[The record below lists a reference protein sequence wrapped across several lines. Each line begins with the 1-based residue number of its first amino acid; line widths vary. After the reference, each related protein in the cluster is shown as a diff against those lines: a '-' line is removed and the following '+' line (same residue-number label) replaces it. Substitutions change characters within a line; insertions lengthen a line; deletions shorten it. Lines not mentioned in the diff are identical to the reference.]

1 MSSDCCFVLQA
12 DGEDELKKR
21 QLMELAI
28 INGTYR
34 DSSVKSATSGGED
47 SRASSLTPASCGDP
61 SSLHHFT
68 DTSSL
73 LARVPVSDDEWRCL
87 ALVAAAESQRLLG
100 PGGVPGMATPLR
112 TPPTPLGAPLILS
125 PRMQVPNSTSH
136 LLNGSAAPPPLMSP
150 ADAAGLIYTS
160 YPTAADY
167 ANYASL
173 TSPLLQE
180 YTAEHAA
187 GGLFA
192 R

>member
-1 MSSDCCFVLQA
+1 
-12 DGEDELKKR
+12 
-21 QLMELAI
+21 MELAI

-34 DSSVKSATSGGED
+34 DSSIKSAAGGED
-47 SRASSLTPASCGDP
+47 LRN
-61 SSLHHFT
+61 
-68 DTSSL
+68 SSL
-73 LARVPVSDDEWRCL
+73 LASTSNLHQVNETSMHQTDTSVLPHVAVSDDEWRNL
-87 ALVAAAESQRLLG
+87 ALFAAAAESQRLLG
-100 PGGVPGMATPLR
+100 PGGVPGLATPMR

-125 PRMQVPNSTSH
+125 PRMQVPSSAAAAAASH
-136 LLNGSAAPPPLMSP
+136 LLNGSGAPPPLMSP
-150 ADAAGLIYTS
+150 ADAAGLIYTP
-160 YPTAADY
+160 YATAADY